1 LPAVIPSTLYF
12 LLIGLFAQKNIN
24 GSWIDAAWAVMVI
37 VPDKKIADKIK

>member
-1 LPAVIPSTLYF
+1 LYF

-24 GSWIDAAWAVMVI
+24 GSWIDAAWTDAAWAVIAI